1 MIIWCLGTP
10 HSWNFSTNPF
20 CFPLAALTKIISKDP
35 SFTLVT
41 ALATI
46 SSLSLWKCWG
56 GHVLWP
62 YKKLFLSQGV
72 CMTSAKLLSI
82 PGVDSKTLFFWW
94 EREAESLSAIF
105 GPKATG
111 RSAISIID
119 WTLLLPWHTFFPFHY
134 MNLQGPGQRLLH
146 EGIFPV
152 VRTTLMWGQ
161 WFLSPQTPPP
171 PPVSCH
177 DGISDWRNISHC
189 MAAD

>member
-1 MIIWCLGTP
+1 MFRNTTFMKFLNK
-10 HSWNFSTNPF
+10 SLLFSFSSTNKNH
-20 CFPLAALTKIISKDP
+20 LKGSILHP
-35 SFTLVT
+35 SDCLV
-41 ALATI
+41 
-46 SSLSLWKCWG
+46 SLCENAGVVMSCDQ
-56 GHVLWP
+56 
-62 YKKLFLSQGV
+62 YKKLFLWQGV

-119 WTLLLPWHTFFPFHY
+119 WTLLFPWHTFFPFHY
-134 MNLQGPGQRLLH
+134 MNLQGPGQRLPH

-171 PPVSCH
+171 PQVSCH